1 MNTYKLLA
9 IAAASL
15 AGFAAVPASA
25 EVTTIKCE
33 SHDNQ
38 ERVCRLPKHVQQVVI
53 SKQLSDK
60 DCTRGRN
67 WDVRKQS
74 GYDELWVRRGC
85 RAEFAVHYNR

>member
-1 MNTYKLLA
+1 MRKLCYVA
-9 IAAASL
+9 VAAA
-15 AGFAAVPASA
+15 AVWAVPAAA

-33 SHDNQ
+33 SHDND

-85 RAEFAVHYNR
+85 RAEFAVHYGR

>member
-1 MNTYKLLA
+1 MRKLFYA
-9 IAAASL
+9 AVAAA
-15 AGFAAVPASA
+15 AVWAVPAA
-25 EVTTIKCE
+25 AVVTTIKCE

-38 ERVCRLPKHVQQVVI
+38 EHVCRLPKHVQQVVI

-85 RAEFAVHYNR
+85 RAEFAVHYGR